1 MAWRIS
7 VAGKGGVGKTTI
19 TGTLGRLWGRQGR
32 PTILVDCDPSTNL
45 ASALGIEAEERIER
59 TPLACDHD
67 LVEDRVGVRPGES
80 YGQMFRLNPDVEDIL
95 DTYGMDGADGT
106 KLLTLGT
113 ISTGGSGC
121 FCPESA
127 LLKALMRHLVFKRDE
142 IVIMDM
148 AAGVEHLG
156 RGTAEKVDLML
167 IVVEP
172 GARSVDTAIQ
182 VKGLG
187 ADLGIKRYATIFNKV
202 PEGVDLSTLAK
213 RLEEE
218 DIVLLGTLP
227 FDSALIEA
235 DMLDVAVMDHAPGSA
250 VERAMEEML
259 PRIEAFISE
268 PS

>member
-1 MAWRIS
+1 
-7 VAGKGGVGKTTI
+7 VAGKGGVGKTT
-19 TGTLGRLWGRQGR
+19 TAGVLGRLWGRQGR

-45 ASALGIEAEERIER
+45 ASALGIEVAVRSERV
-59 TPLACDHD
+59 PLACDHD

-80 YGQMFRLNPDVEDIL
+80 YGQMFRLNPEVEDIL
-95 DTYGMDGADGT
+95 EEYGLDGADGT
-106 KLLTLGT
+106 TLLTLGT

-187 ADLGIKRYATIFNKV
+187 WDLGIRHFAAIFNKV
-202 PEGVDLSTLAK
+202 PDGADLSVLEK
-213 RLEEE
+213 RLEAEG
-218 DIVLLGTLP
+218 ITVIGHLP

-235 DMLDVAVMDHAPGSA
+235 DMLDVSVMDHAPGSK
-250 VERAMEEML
+250 VEQAMQDML
-259 PRIEAFISE
+259 PRIERLLSE
-268 PS
+268 AS

>member
-19 TGTLGRLWGRQGR
+19 SGLLGRLWGRQGR
-32 PTILVDCDPSTNL
+32 PAILVDCDPSTNL
-45 ASALGIEAEERIER
+45 ASALGIEAEVRQERV
-59 TPLACDHD
+59 PLACDHD
-67 LVEDRVGVRPGES
+67 LVEDKVGVRPGES
-80 YGQMFRLNPDVEDIL
+80 YGQMFRLNPEVEDIL
-95 DTYGMDGADGT
+95 EKYGMEGADGT
-106 KLLTLGT
+106 TLLTLGT

-127 LLKALMRHLVFKRDE
+127 LLKALMRYLVFKRDE

-156 RGTAEKVDLML
+156 RGTAEKVDMML

-187 ADLGIKRYATIFNKV
+187 KDLGINRFSAIFNKV
-202 PEGVDLSTLAK
+202 PDGTDLSV
-213 RLEEE
+213 LEGKLEAE
-218 DIVLLGTLP
+218 GITVVGHLP

-235 DMLDVAVMDHAPGSA
+235 DMADVSVMDYAPGSK

-259 PRIEAFISE
+259 PSIEGIISE
-268 PS
+268 AA

>member
-1 MAWRIS
+1 MAWRIA
-7 VAGKGGVGKTTI
+7 VAGKGGVGKTTTAGI
-19 TGTLGRLWGRQGR
+19 LGRLWGRAGR

-45 ASALGIEAEERIER
+45 ASALGIEVAERRKR

-67 LVEDRVGVRPGES
+67 LVEDRVGVRPGQS
-80 YGQMFRLNPDVEDIL
+80 YGQMFRLNPEVDDIL
-95 DTYGMDGADGT
+95 ETYGMAGADGT
-106 KLLTLGT
+106 TLLTLGT

-127 LLKALMRHLVFKRDE
+127 LLKALMRHLLFKRDE

-156 RGTAEKVDLML
+156 RGTAEKVDMML

-202 PEGVDLSTLAK
+202 PDGADLSVLEG
-213 RLEEE
+213 RLEGEG
-218 DIVLLGTLP
+218 IAVIGSLP
-227 FDSALIEA
+227 FDSALVEA
-235 DMLDVAVMDHAPGSA
+235 DMQDVSVMEHYPGSK
-250 VERAMEEML
+250 VERALEEML
-259 PRIEAFISE
+259 PRIEEFMTSE
-268 PS
+268 E

>member
-7 VAGKGGVGKTTI
+7 IAGKGGVGKTTT
-19 TGTLGRLWGRQGR
+19 TGILGRLWGRQGR
-32 PTILVDCDPSTNL
+32 STILVDCDPSTNL
-45 ASALGIEAEERIER
+45 ASALGIDIGERADR
-59 TPLACDHD
+59 VPLACDHD

-80 YGQMFRLNPDVEDIL
+80 YGQMFRLNPEVDDIL

-142 IVIMDM
+142 IILMDM

-182 VKGLG
+182 VKGMG
-187 ADLGIKRYATIFNKV
+187 ADLGIKRYAAIFNKV
-202 PEGVDLSTLAK
+202 LDGMDLSVLEGK
-213 RLEEE
+213 LEE
-218 DIVLLGTLP
+218 DGITVIGHLP
-227 FDSALIEA
+227 FDNALIEA
-235 DMLDVAVMDHAPGSA
+235 DMLDVSVMDHAPGSK
-250 VERAMEEML
+250 VEQAMEEML
-259 PRIEAFISE
+259 PRIEEMLS
-268 PS
+268 

>member
-1 MAWRIS
+1 VAWRIS
-7 VAGKGGVGKTTI
+7 VAGKGGVGKTT
-19 TGTLGRLWGRQGR
+19 TSGLLGRLWGRQGR

-45 ASALGIEAEERIER
+45 ASALGIEVERRSER
-59 TPLACDHD
+59 EPLACDHD
-67 LVEDRVGVRPGES
+67 LIEDRVGVRPGES
-80 YGQMFRLNPDVEDIL
+80 YGQMFRLNPEVDDIL
-95 DTYGMDGADGT
+95 ENYGMEGADGT
-106 KLLTLGT
+106 TLLTLGT
-113 ISTGGSGC
+113 ISTGGGGC

-156 RGTAEKVDLML
+156 RGTAEKVDMML

-187 ADLGIKRYATIFNKV
+187 ADLGIRTFAAIFNKV
-202 PEGVDLSTLAK
+202 PEGADLSALEAK
-213 RLEEE
+213 LEEE
-218 DIVLLGTLP
+218 SITVIGHLP
-227 FDSALIEA
+227 FDMALMEA
-235 DMLDVAVMDHAPGSA
+235 DMKDVSVMDYAPGSK

-259 PRIEAFISE
+259 PRIETLLDSD
-268 PS
+268 

>member
-7 VAGKGGVGKTTI
+7 IAGKGGVGKTTT
-19 TGTLGRLWGRQGR
+19 TGILGRLWGRQGR
-32 PTILVDCDPSTNL
+32 STILVDCDPSTNL
-45 ASALGIEAEERIER
+45 ASALGIDIGERADR
-59 TPLACDHD
+59 VPLACDHD

-80 YGQMFRLNPDVEDIL
+80 YGQMFRLNPEVDDIL

-142 IVIMDM
+142 IILMDM

-182 VKGLG
+182 VKGMG
-187 ADLGIKRYATIFNKV
+187 TDLGIKRHAAIFNKV
-202 PEGVDLSTLAK
+202 PDGMDLSVLER
-213 RLEEE
+213 RLEDEG
-218 DIVLLGTLP
+218 IAVIGHLP
-227 FDSALIEA
+227 FDSALIDA
-235 DMLDVAVMDHAPGSA
+235 DMLDVSVMDHAPGSK
-250 VERAMEEML
+250 VEQAMEEML
-259 PRIEAFISE
+259 PQIEEMLS
-268 PS
+268 

>member
-7 VAGKGGVGKTTI
+7 IAGKGGVGKTTT
-19 TGTLGRLWGRQGR
+19 TGILGRLWGRQGR

-45 ASALGIEAEERIER
+45 ASALGIDIGERADR
-59 TPLACDHD
+59 VPLACDHD

-80 YGQMFRLNPDVEDIL
+80 YGQMFRLNPEVDDIL

-142 IVIMDM
+142 IILMDM

-182 VKGLG
+182 VKGMG
-187 ADLGIKRYATIFNKV
+187 ADLGIKRYAAIFNKV
-202 PEGVDLSTLAK
+202 PDGMDLSVLEE
-213 RLEEE
+213 RLEE
-218 DIVLLGTLP
+218 DGVAVIGHLP
-227 FDSALIEA
+227 FDNVLIEA
-235 DMLDVAVMDHAPGSA
+235 DMLDVSVMDHAPGSK
-250 VERAMEEML
+250 VEQAMEEML
-259 PRIEAFISE
+259 PRIEEMLS
-268 PS
+268 

>member
-7 VAGKGGVGKTTI
+7 IAGKGGVGKTT
-19 TGTLGRLWGRQGR
+19 TAGMLGRLWGRQGR
-32 PTILVDCDPSTNL
+32 SAILVDCDPSTNL
-45 ASALGIEAEERIER
+45 ASALGIEVEVREERV
-59 TPLACDHD
+59 PLACDHD
-67 LVEDRVGVRPGES
+67 LVEDKVGVRPGES
-80 YGQMFRLNPDVEDIL
+80 YGQMFRLNPEVEDIL
-95 DTYGMDGADGT
+95 EKYGMEGADGT
-106 KLLTLGT
+106 TLLTLGT

-127 LLKALMRHLVFKRDE
+127 LLKALMRYLVFKRDE

-172 GARSVDTAIQ
+172 GARSVETAIK

-187 ADLGIKRYATIFNKV
+187 TDLGIKRFAAIFNKV
-202 PEGVDLSTLAK
+202 PEGADLSV
-213 RLEEE
+213 LEGKLEAE
-218 DIVLLGTLP
+218 DITVIGHLP
-227 FDSALIEA
+227 FDSALVEA
-235 DMLDVAVMDHAPGSA
+235 DMIDVSVMDHAPGSK

-259 PRIEAFISE
+259 PRVESLVST

>member
-7 VAGKGGVGKTTI
+7 IAGKGGVGKTTT
-19 TGTLGRLWGRQGR
+19 TGILGRLWGRQGR

-45 ASALGIEAEERIER
+45 ASALGIVVEDRSDR
-59 TPLACDHD
+59 VPLACDHD

-80 YGQMFRLNPDVEDIL
+80 YGQMFRLNPEVDDIL

-142 IVIMDM
+142 IILMDM

-182 VKGLG
+182 VKGMG
-187 ADLGIKRYATIFNKV
+187 SDLGIKQYAAIFNKV
-202 PEGVDLSTLAK
+202 PDGVDLSTLEGK
-213 RLEEE
+213 LEDEG
-218 DIVLLGTLP
+218 ITVIGHLP

-235 DMLDVAVMDHAPGSA
+235 DMLDVSVMDHSPGSK
-250 VERAMEEML
+250 VETAMIEML
-259 PRIEAFISE
+259 PEIEEILS
-268 PS
+268 

>member
-7 VAGKGGVGKTTI
+7 IAGKGGVGKTT
-19 TGTLGRLWGRQGR
+19 TAGMLGRLWGRQGR

-45 ASALGIEAEERIER
+45 ASALGIEVEVRSERV
-59 TPLACDHD
+59 PLACDHD

-80 YGQMFRLNPDVEDIL
+80 YGQMFRLNPEVDDIL
-95 DTYGMDGADGT
+95 DEYGMKGADGT
-106 KLLTLGT
+106 TLLTLGT
-113 ISTGGSGC
+113 ISTGGTGC

-156 RGTAEKVDLML
+156 RGTAERVDLML

-187 ADLGIKRYATIFNKV
+187 SDLGIKRFAAIFNKV
-202 PEGVDLSTLAK
+202 PDGADLSALEAK
-213 RLEEE
+213 LEAEG
-218 DIVLLGTLP
+218 ITVIGHLP
-227 FDSALIEA
+227 FDGALVEA
-235 DMLDVAVMDHAPGSA
+235 DMLDVSVMDHAPGSK
-250 VERAMEEML
+250 VERAMEAML
-259 PRIEAFISE
+259 PRIEALLAEAS
-268 PS
+268 

>member
-7 VAGKGGVGKTTI
+7 IAGKGGVGKTT
-19 TGTLGRLWGRQGR
+19 TAGMLGRLWGRQGR

-45 ASALGIEAEERIER
+45 ASALGIKVAVRSERV
-59 TPLACDHD
+59 PLACDHD

-95 DTYGMDGADGT
+95 EKYGMDGADGT

-148 AAGVEHLG
+148 AAGVEHMG

-172 GARSVDTAIQ
+172 GARSVDTALQ

-187 ADLGIKRYATIFNKV
+187 ADLGIKRFAAVFNKV
-202 PEGVDLSTLAK
+202 PDGADLSPLEQK
-213 RLEEE
+213 LEEE
-218 DIVLLGTLP
+218 GITVIGYLP
-227 FDSALIEA
+227 FDNALVEA
-235 DMLDVAVMDHAPGSA
+235 DMLDVSVMDHRPGSA
-250 VERAMEEML
+250 VERAFEAML
-259 PRIEAFISE
+259 PRIEAMLAATA
-268 PS
+268 